1 MRIGIVTQP
10 LEMNYGGILQ
20 NWALQQVLKRLGH
33 DPITIDA
40 YQRFTTLHYLYSCL
54 RFWWYDSR
62 GKEGWTFPKRYHG
75 TLRRKETGRFVEQ
88 HIATTRVMWDY
99 DPKVVKRYGLE
110 ALLVGSDQVWRPQYN
125 KRIED
130 KFLKFAEG
138 LPLRRVAYAA
148 SFGVDEWT
156 YTPEQAAECSRL
168 LRQFD
173 AVSVR
178 EDSAVALCREHL
190 GVSARRV
197 LDPTLL
203 LDAQDYQE
211 IIDKEWDAGEP
222 YLAVYCLDIT
232 PAKREFFNRIADR
245 RGLRVRFFTAG
256 VQAELTIGQWLAM
269 FSNASLVVTDSFHG
283 TVFSILFDKEFYSL
297 ANPGRGNARM
307 KGVLAM
313 LGLESRLLC
322 DKEPNEADSKAIDWT
337 TTHERLNS
345 ERKESLEFLFSS
357 LCPPKEMK

>member
-1 MRIGIVTQP
+1 
-10 LEMNYGGILQ
+10 MNYGGILQ
-20 NWALQQVLKRLGH
+20 NWALQRVLRRMGH
-33 DPITIDA
+33 DPVTIDA
-40 YQRFTTLHYLYSCL
+40 YQRFTLPHYLYSCL

-75 TLRRKETGRFVEQ
+75 SLRRKETGRFVEQ

-99 DPKVVKRYGLE
+99 DRKVVKRYGMESLV
-110 ALLVGSDQVWRPQYN
+110 VGSDQVWRPLYN

-156 YTPEQAAECSRL
+156 YTPEQTAECSRL
-168 LRQFD
+168 LQQFD

-178 EDSAVALCREHL
+178 EDSAVTLCREHL
-190 GVSARRV
+190 GVNAQRA

-211 IIDKEWDAGEP
+211 IIDADWDAAEP
-222 YLAVYCLDIT
+222 YLAVYCLDLT
-232 PAKREFFNRIADR
+232 DAKRDFVNHIASG
-245 RGLRVRFFTAG
+245 RGLQVRFFTAG

-283 TVFSILFDKEFYSL
+283 TVFSILFGKEFYCL
-297 ANPGRGNARM
+297 TNPNRGNARM
-307 KGVLAM
+307 KELLSM
-313 LGLESRLLC
+313 LGLENRLLN
-322 DKEPNEADSKAIDWT
+322 DMNPDESTTKPIDWAVID
-337 TTHERLNS
+337 ERLNV
-345 ERKESLEFLFSS
+345 ERERSLSFLASS
-357 LCPPKEMK
+357 LD